1 MANLLKI
8 KYSFIQFKA
17 RATTTEACAFPIS
30 AFWLSKCLAV
40 LQRCGLTANQIIQ
53 WNTKT

>member
-30 AFWLSKCLAV
+30 ACWLSKCLAV
-40 LQRCGLTANQIIQ
+40 LQRCCLTANQIIQ